1 MLLKLLEAAV
11 TAGFQVY
18 SSEKGRAIPK
28 VNGSRGLLSTREE
41 NCCFSNVFMFKWNK
55 LTDGN
60 LSANVSVL

>member
-1 MLLKLLEAAV
+1 M

-28 VNGSRGLLSTREE
+28 VNGSWGLLSTKEE
-41 NCCFSNVFMFKWNK
+41 NCCFLSVFIFKWSK

-60 LSANVSVL
+60 LSANVSVP